1 MKNNLITITDK
12 KSVTAEAYRTLRT
25 NIQFSS
31 LDKEL
36 KVITVTSSRPEEGK
50 STVSSN
56 LAITFADNGN
66 SVLLIDCDLRRP
78 TIHKV
83 FRLPNSMGMVNA
95 VMNPDLLPEILH
107 KDVVPGLDIITSG
120 AIPPNPSELLGSKK
134 NLKLME
140 ELKTRYDVIILDAP
154 PLLAV
159 TDAQV
164 LTTLSDGTI
173 IVSYHGIT
181 KKEEITRAKEL
192 LEKVNGNII
201 GVVLN
206 GIPEDDSSYYYYS
219 YDEKKRTRKVK

>member
-1 MKNNLITITDK
+1 
-12 KSVTAEAYRTLRT
+12 
-25 NIQFSS
+25 
-31 LDKEL
+31 
-36 KVITVTSSRPEEGK
+36 
-50 STVSSN
+50 
-56 LAITFADNGN
+56 
-66 SVLLIDCDLRRP
+66 
-78 TIHKV
+78 
-83 FRLPNSMGMVNA
+83 
-95 VMNPDLLPEILH
+95 
-107 KDVVPGLDIITSG
+107 
-120 AIPPNPSELLGSKK
+120 
-134 NLKLME
+134 
-140 ELKTRYDVIILDAP
+140 VIILDAP

-173 IVSYHGIT
+173 IVSYHGVT